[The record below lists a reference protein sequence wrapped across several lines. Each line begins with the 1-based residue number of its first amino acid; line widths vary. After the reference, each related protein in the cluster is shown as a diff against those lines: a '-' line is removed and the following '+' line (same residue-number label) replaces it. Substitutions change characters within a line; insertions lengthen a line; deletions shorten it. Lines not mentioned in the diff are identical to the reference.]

1 MASPTKTPEGNTA
14 SPQPASPAINRLRFA
29 EFEVDFAERQLW
41 KDGRPV
47 KIQRKPFDI
56 LRLLLERPGALVTR
70 TRIQQTLWPELHVS
84 YERSLNTAVNA
95 LREALG
101 DSGRS
106 FRFIETS
113 SGAGYRF
120 IARIE
125 PVGSLLPEKPAAPSG
140 GAAERAR
147 RDYLTGNFFFNKMSE
162 EGLTTATAHF
172 SSALE
177 QDPSFSL
184 PYAGLAQVQ
193 NLFAFWG
200 IYAPKG
206 SGKRAEEYARSAIW
220 LGSDQAEPYVAM
232 AGVKRVAEWDW
243 GGAERL
249 YQKALEL
256 DPNCEQ
262 ARIWY
267 ADLLLCRGR
276 AAEAVTHTEAVLARD
291 PLSQWGSFQRAWT
304 LFATGEYRSAMEQ
317 VWHALVLDPHFGI
330 GHFLLGLIYQQM
342 EMIEEALTELETAR
356 LTSPI
361 HPAVLSAL
369 GHLHATAGSHEKARD
384 LLEELTDLS
393 DRRYVSPYCFALLQ
407 AGLGKREAC
416 LAEFER
422 AFEEKDILLQ
432 WAYVDPRMDA
442 LRRSDARLAFLLSRV
457 GLQTGL
463 TSRS

>member
-1 MASPTKTPEGNTA
+1 MASLTKTPERAAA
-14 SPQPASPAINRLRFA
+14 SSQPASQSINRLRFA

-47 KIQRKPFDI
+47 KIQKKPFDI

-106 FRFIETS
+106 FRFIETT

-120 IARIE
+120 VAKTE
-125 PVGSLLPEKPAAPSG
+125 PVGHILEKPAAPP
-140 GAAERAR
+140 GAAAESAR
-147 RDYLTGNFFFNKMSE
+147 RDYLTGNFFYSKMSE

-172 SSALE
+172 SAAIE
-177 QDPSFSL
+177 QDPSFAL

-200 IYAPKG
+200 IYPARE
-206 SGKRAEEYARSAIW
+206 SGRRAEEYARSAIW
-220 LGSDQAEPYVAM
+220 LASDQAEPYVAM

-243 GGAERL
+243 NGAERL
-249 YQKALEL
+249 YQRALEL
-256 DPNCEQ
+256 DPDCEQ
-262 ARIWY
+262 AHIWY

-276 AAEAVTHTEAVLARD
+276 AAEAVIHTEAVLASD
-291 PLSQWGSFQRAWT
+291 PLSQWGCFQRAWA
-304 LFATGEYRSAMEQ
+304 LFVTGEYRSAMEQ
-317 VWHALVLDPHFGI
+317 VWHALVLDPNFGL

-342 EMIEEALTELETAR
+342 EMIDEATAELETAR
-356 LTSPI
+356 LKSPI
-361 HPAVLSAL
+361 HPIVLSAL
-369 GHLHATAGSHEKARD
+369 GYLHATTGSHEKAKD

-407 AGLGKREAC
+407 AGLGKRDAC
-416 LAEFER
+416 MGEFER

-432 WAYVDPRMDA
+432 WVFVDPRVSA
-442 LRRSDARLAFLLSRV
+442 LRASDARLAFLLSRV
-457 GLQTGL
+457 GLQSG
-463 TSRS
+463 SAPKF